1 MTNRFFLFNKLCHKK
16 ITDQYV
22 FEWLSL
28 QFGLN
33 KLNDCKV
40 ELIGQVQQYM
50 SQRETLNFHL
60 HFDLDFNIFSNPVFT
75 SNRFRM
81 GSKIFHSLDYNR
93 VGSKCCN
100 YIISYKVNNLTHYG
114 MIKYFLKT
122 SNQTFVVLK
131 ELKIFSNLYE
141 NIGARTNV
149 ELTNLRNQGAFNCFF
164 CYCQEINNSIIINYK
179 QIITKCIATKLDN
192 SNYCISEFIDLPD
205 HS

>member
-1 MTNRFFLFNKLCHKK
+1 
-16 ITDQYV
+16 
-22 FEWLSL
+22 
-28 QFGLN
+28 
-33 KLNDCKV
+33 
-40 ELIGQVQQYM
+40 
-50 SQRETLNFHL
+50 
-60 HFDLDFNIFSNPVFT
+60 
-75 SNRFRM
+75 M

-114 MIKYFLKT
+114 IIKYFLKT
-122 SNQTFVVLK
+122 SNLTFVVLK
-131 ELKIFSNLYE
+131 ELIIFSNLYE

-149 ELTNLRNQGAFNCFF
+149 ELTYLRNQGAFNRFY

-192 SNYCISEFIDLPD
+192 NNYCISEFID